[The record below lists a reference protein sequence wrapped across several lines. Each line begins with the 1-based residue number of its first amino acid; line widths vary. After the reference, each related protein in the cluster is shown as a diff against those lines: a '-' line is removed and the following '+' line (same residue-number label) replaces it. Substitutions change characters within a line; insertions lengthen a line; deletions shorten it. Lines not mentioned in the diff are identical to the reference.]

1 MFEQNIERGSQG
13 HSQRGEMDECPHV
26 MDWRKKLAP
35 ELQTDDCFATGVTL
49 CYGIALV
56 KPKESVTI
64 STLIFRKA
72 PILGRSYGDP
82 TPPPLGADHFFT
94 LETFL
99 FDVNRVLSFCHVY
112 TFLVANITRY

>member
-82 TPPPLGADHFFT
+82 TPPPSRRWSLFYFRDCTGLPDHAAIKK
-94 LETFL
+94 
-99 FDVNRVLSFCHVY
+99 FDVF
-112 TFLVANITRY
+112 IWRY